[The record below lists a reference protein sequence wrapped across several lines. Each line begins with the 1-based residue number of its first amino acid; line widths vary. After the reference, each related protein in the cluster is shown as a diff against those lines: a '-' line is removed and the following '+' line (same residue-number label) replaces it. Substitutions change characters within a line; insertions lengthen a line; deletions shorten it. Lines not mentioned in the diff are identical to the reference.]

1 MSERSVKSGS
11 LAGTRGRIID
21 LIRRS
26 RSTATEIAEQ
36 LELTYNAVRVHLAVL
51 ERDGLIRKAG
61 LRRGETRPSSTYELA
76 EGVDDALSRAYMPF
90 ASHLMRA
97 LGDRLTDQELTELMR
112 DVGRRLAADW
122 SRPRGPLSQRVDE
135 ASALLQELGAPNE
148 VERAEDALRIRG
160 FGCLLAA
167 AVHGQPHVCRAME
180 TLLGELVGTPVRE
193 CCERG
198 AQPRCCFE
206 ISSEPA
212 AAPARESDDL
222 TTETS
227 S

>member
-1 MSERSVKSGS
+1 MSERSVKPGS

-21 LIRRS
+21 LIRRLQP
-26 RSTATEIAEQ
+26 TATEIAEQ
-36 LELTYNAVRVHLAVL
+36 LDLTYNAVRVHLTVL
-51 ERDGLIRKAG
+51 ERDGLIRKSG
-61 LRRGETRPSSTYELA
+61 VRRGETRPSATYELA
-76 EGVDDALSRAYMPF
+76 AGVDDALSRAYMPF

-97 LGDRLTDQELTELMR
+97 LGDRLPDQELTELMR
-112 DVGRRLAADW
+112 DVGRRLAAEW
-122 SRPRGPLSQRVDE
+122 HRPRGPLPQRVDE

-180 TLLGELVGTPVRE
+180 TLLGEVVGTPVRE
-193 CCERG
+193 RCERG

-206 ISSEPA
+206 ISTEPA
-212 AAPARESDDL
+212 TEAAQEFDDL
-222 TTETS
+222 TPETS